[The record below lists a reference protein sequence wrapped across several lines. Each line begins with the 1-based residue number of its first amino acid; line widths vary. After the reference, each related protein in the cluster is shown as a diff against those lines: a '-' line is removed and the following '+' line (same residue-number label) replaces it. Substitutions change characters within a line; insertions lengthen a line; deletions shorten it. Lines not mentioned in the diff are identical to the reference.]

1 MINIKNIF
9 RNFLNKKIIENNNE
23 ELNNIDDEIKIKQ
36 LEFEKHSIKE
46 NEKLELF
53 KIKDTKGF
61 EIIKNILA
69 DGLCE
74 ISNIITI
81 CDVNNLLE
89 NRGKLLAYKDIINQI
104 NIKLNYEFK
113 KNNINNQSS
122 LLDEIKEAYAREDF
136 KNEN

>member
-36 LEFEKHSIKE
+36 LEFEQHSIKE

-113 KNNINNQSS
+113 KSNINNQSS

>member
-9 RNFLNKKIIENNNE
+9 RDFLNKKIIENNNE

-36 LEFEKHSIKE
+36 LEFEQHSIKE

>member
-36 LEFEKHSIKE
+36 LEFEQHSIKE

-74 ISNIITI
+74 TSNIITV
-81 CDVNNLLE
+81 CDVNNLFE

>member
-36 LEFEKHSIKE
+36 LEFEQHSIKE

>member
-23 ELNNIDDEIKIKQ
+23 ELNNIDDEKKIKQ
-36 LEFEKHSIKE
+36 LEFEQHSIKE

-74 ISNIITI
+74 TSNIITV

>member
-9 RNFLNKKIIENNNE
+9 RDFLNKKIIENNNE
-23 ELNNIDDEIKIKQ
+23 ELNNIDDEKKIKQ
-36 LEFEKHSIKE
+36 LEFEQHSIKE